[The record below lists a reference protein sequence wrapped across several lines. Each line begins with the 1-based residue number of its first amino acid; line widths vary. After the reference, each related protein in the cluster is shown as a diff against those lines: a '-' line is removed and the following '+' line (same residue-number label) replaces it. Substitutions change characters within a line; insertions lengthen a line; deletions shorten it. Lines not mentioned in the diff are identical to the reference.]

1 MLLLSEICGQL
12 HNLSVTAKFCK
23 VIQKI
28 SAADGNFFTISFEAK
43 DVVDFGPCLFAIAN
57 QWSFAAT
64 LETIIYLFAFSQIK
78 KFQ

>member
-1 MLLLSEICGQL
+1 MLLLSEIWGQL
-12 HNLSVTAKFCK
+12 QNMSVTAKFFT

-28 SAADGNFFTISFEAK
+28 SAADGNFFTNSLEAK
-43 DVVDFGPCLFAIAN
+43 DIVDFGPCLFAIAN

-64 LETIIYLFAFSQIK
+64 LETIIYLSAFSQIK